1 MDRTQR
7 LLRSLTKEGRLIE
20 IGPSF
25 NPLAPKREGWNTFV
39 VDHASREEL
48 VAKYADQDTA
58 QIEEVDFV
66 WHGGSIAD
74 AVPADQHGTFDAF
87 IASHVIEHTTD
98 IVTFLQA
105 AQTLIKPDGLVILAV
120 PDKRKCFDF
129 FRHPS
134 STADAIAAFQERRVR
149 HTTRT
154 HLDYALN
161 VALKPGNVGAWSSYD
176 SDPVAPANSIDTEPQ
191 WRAAADL
198 PYYVDA
204 HAWVFVPSS
213 FQLMILELSA
223 AGYLD
228 LRVEEVAEAETTEF
242 YAWLRKGHEPL
253 HGSDL
258 QAVRKRLMDR
268 VVIELAEQSRQ
279 IAASPLNKLRSDEAR
294 LEAAEAQREI
304 AEHRVEAMQIVLE
317 AMRASTNRRAIDRK
331 KFQGLIAEASRSI
344 PSAGPAAVQHLV
356 LLAEAGRV
364 LGKLPGVEGNT
375 RESLQ

>member
-7 LLRSLTKEGRLIE
+7 LLRSLRKEARVIE
-20 IGPSF
+20 VGPSF
-25 NPLAPKREGWNTFV
+25 SPLAPKCDGWNTFV

-48 VAKYADQDTA
+48 LAKYADQDTA

-98 IVTFLQA
+98 VVTFLQA
-105 AQTLIKPDGLVILAV
+105 AQTLIKPDGIVILAV

-134 STADAIAAFQERRVR
+134 STADAIVAFRERRGR
-149 HTTRT
+149 HTART

-161 VALKPGNVGAWSSYD
+161 MALKPGDVGAWSGD
-176 SDPVAPANSIDTEPQ
+176 DLQPAAPVNGMDTELR
-191 WRAAADL
+191 WRTVADL
-198 PYYVDA
+198 PYYADA
-204 HAWVFVPSS
+204 HAWVFVPAS
-213 FQLMILELSA
+213 FQLMVLELAA

-228 LRVEEVAEAETTEF
+228 LRVEEIAEAETTEF
-242 YAWLRKGHEPL
+242 YAWLRSGHEPL

-258 QAVRKRLMDR
+258 QAVRKRLMDG

-279 IAASPLNKLRSDEAR
+279 IAASPLNELRSVEAR
-294 LEAAEAQREI
+294 LEAAETQRET
-304 AEHRVEAMQIVLE
+304 AEHRFEAMQIVVE
-317 AMRASTNRRAIDRK
+317 AMRASTNRRGLDRR

-344 PSAGPAAVQHLV
+344 PSTGPGAVQHLI
-356 LLAEAGRV
+356 LLAEAQRV
-364 LGKLPGVEGNT
+364 LGLPSGVDGNT
-375 RESLQ
+375 RESQQ